1 MYVSLFRFILLSI
14 CYILIIELSKL
25 ILKIDLLIYKSLSTK
40 LGEEQILEILIF
52 QKKRAWL
59 GFYVYLFSF

>member
-14 CYILIIELSKL
+14 CYILLIELSKL
-25 ILKIDLLIYKSLSTK
+25 ILKTDLLVYKSLSTK

-59 GFYVYLFSF
+59 GFYVYLFSI